1 MGPRPSPVNGCV
13 WSHCSKAQPAGLGF
27 CRARLLVPG
36 DGVYPMGYVMGYVR
50 RYVMGY
56 VMGYVI
62 NGREKLLRTCV
73 ASTVK
78 GGCGGRGSG
87 NTKR

>member
-1 MGPRPSPVNGCV
+1 
-13 WSHCSKAQPAGLGF
+13 
-27 CRARLLVPG
+27 
-36 DGVYPMGYVMGYVR
+36 MGYVMGYVR
-50 RYVMGY
+50 SYVMGY